1 MADDYKILIVGN
13 GQIHRKK
20 MEAVFAQSK
29 GGRFEVEFRSYART
43 ASITT
48 NRLDYS
54 AAMID
59 FEPDPQLA
67 LTAAWRLRSIAPDLG
82 IAVLA
87 SSSRFLAPV
96 EMIEL
101 GLGPL
106 VIIDDDGISSLPLV
120 ALALADAGSEKP
132 SEMTAQ
138 SNLRLRHQELRDITD
153 SLARQSIHLIHL
165 KNELASQKNKMET
178 VINSMTDGMA
188 FFDADGSLEVI
199 NPVAEKILFAL
210 NMKADPI
217 FTELTTYLKEK
228 TINNDDRNIDTSG
241 FEIGIGDKTVR
252 IRITSL
258 AQPESSME
266 GSLIIMTDVTHDREY
281 EKLKDDFTNMISHEL
296 RTPLTAIRAAVDN
309 LDRGNLGDVTEL
321 QRKFFSIIAR
331 NVDRQQELINNMLDL
346 AKFESNIMETTK
358 ENSSLATVAT
368 MCVEQ
373 FSYAFLDKQVKLDLE
388 INPNTPHVEIDQ
400 SLITQAINNLLSNAL
415 KFTAA
420 GDTVTVTVTE
430 KELDGE
436 PFTCVTVMDTGEGI
450 ARDKIDYVFDKYTQA
465 DRGPRRRSAGAGLGL
480 AICKE
485 IVKTHS
491 GHITVKSEVGRG
503 SEFTIL
509 IPVN

>member
-1 MADDYKILIVGN
+1 MADDFRILIVGN
-13 GQIHRKK
+13 GPGYRKK
-20 MEAVFAQSK
+20 MEAVFGQFK
-29 GGRFEVEFRSYART
+29 GGKFCVEFRSYARI

-48 NRLDYS
+48 KRFDYS

-59 FEPDPQLA
+59 FEPDPHLA
-67 LTAAWRLRSIAPDLG
+67 LTAAWRLRSIDPHLG

-120 ALALADAGSEKP
+120 ALALADTGSEKP

-153 SLARQSIHLIHL
+153 SLARQSVHLIHL

-188 FFDADGSLEVI
+188 FFDAEGSLEVI

-210 NMKADPI
+210 NLDADPTFAEMI
-217 FTELTTYLKEK
+217 TYLKEK
-228 TINNDDRNIDTSG
+228 MIDNDDRASDASD
-241 FEIGIGDKTVR
+241 FEIGIGDKTLR

-258 AQPESSME
+258 AQPESVME
-266 GSLIIMTDVTHDREY
+266 GSLVIMTDVTHDREY

-309 LDRGNLGDVTEL
+309 LDRGNLGEVNEL

-331 NVDRQQELINNMLDL
+331 NVDRQQDLINNMLDL
-346 AKFESNIMETTK
+346 AKFQSNIMETIK

-373 FSYAFLDKQVKLDLE
+373 FSFAFSDKQVKLDLE
-388 INPNTPHVEIDQ
+388 ISPKAPQVEIDQ
-400 SLITQAINNLLSNAL
+400 CLITQAINNLLSNAL
-415 KFTAA
+415 KFTSA
-420 GDTVTVTVTE
+420 GDTVTVTVTT
-430 KELDGE
+430 KELEGE

-450 ARDKIDYVFDKYTQA
+450 AREKIDYVFDKYMQA
-465 DRGPRRRSAGAGLGL
+465 DRGSRRRSAGVGLGL

-485 IVKTHS
+485 IVKAHS
-491 GHITVKSEVGRG
+491 GHITVKSETGRG